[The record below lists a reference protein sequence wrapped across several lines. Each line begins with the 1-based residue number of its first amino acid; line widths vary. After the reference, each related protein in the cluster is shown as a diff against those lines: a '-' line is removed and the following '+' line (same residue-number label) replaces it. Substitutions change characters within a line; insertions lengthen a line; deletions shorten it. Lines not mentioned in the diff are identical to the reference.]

1 MITQRI
7 VQIHVPSN
15 WECQGFGT
23 PIYTNIIYPFPVT
36 PPVVPKD
43 NPTGCYTH
51 TFDLAEDWTKN
62 KRSAAAVY
70 RLVVLPRQFHHLAV
84 ALTHLTLI
92 VQVVSAIRGSGLCIL
107 LLGEWDHGWLCTGYL
122 PIFRV

>member
-51 TFDLAEDWTKN
+51 NFDLAEDWTKN

-70 RLVVLPRQFHHLAV
+70 RLVALPRQFHFLGPYI
-84 ALTHLTLI
+84 TLM
-92 VQVVSAIRGSGLCIL
+92 VQVVSAI
-107 LLGEWDHGWLCTGYL
+107 
-122 PIFRV
+122 